1 MTEVVDPNARIADLV
16 GLLYVLSTIFEY
28 RTDLYKLEKEMEVDI
43 DDLMPIVYTGAR
55 LGLVLAES
63 GDISVTQKGKEY
75 LKASIK
81 SRKEILRK
89 SLVNLEPFKTA
100 LALGEFDLEN

>member
-55 LGLVLAES
+55 LGLVPLNLIAYSYGNKFLKE
-63 GDISVTQKGKEY
+63 GD
-75 LKASIK
+75 
-81 SRKEILRK
+81 EILTTIM
-89 SLVNLEPFKTA
+89 E
-100 LALGEFDLEN
+100 